1 MTQRASLDA
10 VTAWIDA
17 HVAPLAPEP
26 VARADAIGRVTA
38 TDVVAPAALPARDA
52 AALDGIALRAAET
65 VGASA
70 YNPLSFPLV
79 AGAALP
85 PGGAARVAAGD
96 PLPTGADSVV
106 ALDRI
111 EITASSCALVEPA
124 DPGGG
129 VDRAGAHV
137 AANGVLIRAGRRVTP
152 SALAMLALSGID
164 PLAVIRRPRVR
175 VLMARDGA
183 NRALLAA
190 SIARD
195 GGMPDGGVPDGVV
208 LVGDRAALAAALGA
222 ADVDLV
228 LTVGGTGPGAHDHA
242 AAALADAGSVAFH
255 GVAIRQCETAGLGRT
270 ARGTVVALLP
280 GAPAACL
287 WAYELIAGPMVRR
300 LGGRPIGL
308 PYEARRMTT
317 ATKIVSG
324 IGMVDICPVARRG
337 DGMVEPIASFTEA
350 GLGAALRADGVVI
363 VPAGSEGHARDSEV
377 LVYLFEA

>member
-164 PLAVIRRPRVR
+164 PLAVIRRPRLR

-195 GGMPDGGVPDGVV
+195 GGMPDGVMPEGVVPD
-208 LVGDRAALAAALGA
+208 GDRAALAAALGA

-242 AAALADAGSVAFH
+242 A
-255 GVAIRQCETAGLGRT
+255 AIRQCETAGLGRT